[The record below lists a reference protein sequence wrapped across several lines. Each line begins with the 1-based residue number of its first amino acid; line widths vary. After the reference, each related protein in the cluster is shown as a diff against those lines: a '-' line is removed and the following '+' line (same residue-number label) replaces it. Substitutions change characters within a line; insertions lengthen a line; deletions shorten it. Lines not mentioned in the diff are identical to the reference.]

1 MPRKSQE
8 ARELAVLQNPVEIP
22 RPDAPYDLTDEEVQE
37 WVAIVNRM
45 DAAHFPRETWPLLT
59 SYCRIIVQDR
69 RNEAMIRE
77 TLERKPDF
85 NFHLYE
91 RLIKIQQANA
101 KALASLATKMRL
113 SQQATNDRDRRQ
125 PLMISPPWE
134 KRGG

>member
-1 MPRKSQE
+1 MPRKSAE
-8 ARELAVLQNPVEIP
+8 SRDLAKIVQNPIEIP
-22 RPDAPYDLTDEEVQE
+22 RPDAPYDLTDEEAQE
-37 WVAIVNRM
+37 WIAIVNRM
-45 DAAHFPRETWPLLT
+45 EAGHFPRETWPLLT
-59 SYCRIIVQDR
+59 SYCRITVQDR

-77 TLERKPDF
+77 ALGRQPKFEF
-85 NFHLYE
+85 GLYE

-134 KRGG
+134 K